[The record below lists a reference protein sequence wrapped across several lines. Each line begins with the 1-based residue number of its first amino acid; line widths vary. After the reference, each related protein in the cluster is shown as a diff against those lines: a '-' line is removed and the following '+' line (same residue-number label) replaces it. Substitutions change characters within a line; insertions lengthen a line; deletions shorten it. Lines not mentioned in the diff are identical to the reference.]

1 MVLST
6 VATICARGGSQGL
19 PGKNVRPLA
28 GKPLIAHSI
37 GQALA
42 SPRIDAVYV
51 STDDA
56 EIAEIARHYGAEV
69 PFLRPAEL
77 ATASAPKLPVVR
89 HLVEAIEAAGVA
101 IGRIV
106 DLQPTAPL
114 RDQSDIHACLDLLD
128 ADTDCVITGAI
139 AHENPYFSMVELD
152 EAGRARL
159 SKPPPGDIAGRQMAP
174 PVYAMNGSVY
184 VWHRATLDKGLWGGR
199 TRLHVMPRERS
210 VDIDSAI
217 DFQLAE
223 LLMREAKIDG

>member
-28 GKPLIAHSI
+28 GKPLIVHSI
-37 GQALA
+37 EQALGC
-42 SPRIDAVYV
+42 PLIHAVYV
-51 STDDA
+51 STDD
-56 EIAEIARHYGAEV
+56 EGIADIARRAGANV

-77 ATASAPKLPVVR
+77 ATASAPKLPVIR

-114 RDQSDIHACLDLLD
+114 RNVSDIAACLDLLD
-128 ADTDCVITGAI
+128 AETDCVITGCLG
-139 AHENPYFSMVELD
+139 HENPYFNMVELD
-152 EAGRARL
+152 ESGDAGL
-159 SKPPPGDIAGRQMAP
+159 SKPLAEGITGREMAP
-174 PVYAMNGSVY
+174 PVYVMNGSVY
-184 VWHRATLDKGLWGGR
+184 VWHRATLAKGIWGGR

-223 LLMREAKIDG
+223 LLMRELEIHG